1 MPFYE
6 QNHSLRANAT
16 SKNSKVALI
25 TGVTGQVGY
34 LNISVKR
41 KIMMRTG
48 LCCFVQYF
56 LIKSVI
62 IRKIISMMRA
72 NFFFSFRKFQTL
84 SFTFRELIG
93 LLYTVRREVSKE
105 RHIEVSKQ
113 RLNFTIKVNPSEMQ
127 RETIK

>member
-62 IRKIISMMRA
+62 IRKIISMMLYRVA
-72 NFFFSFRKFQTL
+72 NDFAKRSIEFRFDL
-84 SFTFRELIG
+84 F
-93 LLYTVRREVSKE
+93 V
-105 RHIEVSKQ
+105 
-113 RLNFTIKVNPSEMQ
+113 
-127 RETIK
+127 